1 MTRVVL
7 AYLLFAVATA
17 NPTVALA
24 RVVVVAWRR
33 GRRESMALESDRYR
47 G

>member
-1 MTRVVL
+1 MTRLVL

-24 RVVVVAWRR
+24 LVVVVAWRR
-33 GRRESMALESDRYR
+33 GRRASLALESARYR